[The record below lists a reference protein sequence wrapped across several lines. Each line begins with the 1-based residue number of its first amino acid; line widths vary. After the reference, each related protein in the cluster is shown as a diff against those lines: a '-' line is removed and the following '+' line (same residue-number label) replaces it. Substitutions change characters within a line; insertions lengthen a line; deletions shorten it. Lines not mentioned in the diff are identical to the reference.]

1 MLKGLSTTADV
12 SALPIAPKCSLLCGN
27 ITYKTPSQLHAL
39 FTFAQGFLW
48 PPTGRGITS
57 MPGS

>member
-1 MLKGLSTTADV
+1 MSKGLSTTADV
-12 SALPIAPKCSLLCGN
+12 IALPIALQCSLLCAN
-27 ITYKTPSQLHAL
+27 LTHQTPSQLHAP

-48 PPTGRGITS
+48 PPTGTGIAG